1 MMKGNPTVPSDIRIT
16 ARGVIVRDG
25 AIVLSEYNDYSGR
38 HFNVPGGGVHKGE
51 SLRDAAKREVLE
63 ETGMS
68 ITVGR
73 LLLVWEYVPGQHAE
87 KYGSQHSIAFIFL
100 CVPQLGSE
108 PHLTL
113 TPDDKQID
121 ARWVRWEELEQIP
134 LFPNVG
140 EQIRVMLESQNGE
153 DVLYRGTL

>member
-1 MMKGNPTVPSDIRIT
+1 MPSDIRVT

-25 AIVLSEYNDYSGR
+25 AIVLSEYRNHTGR

-51 SLRDAAKREVLE
+51 SLREAAKREVLE

-73 LLLVWEYVPGQHAE
+73 LLLVWEYVPEQHAR

-100 CVPQLGSE
+100 CIPQLGSE
-108 PHLTL
+108 PYLTE
-113 TPDDKQID
+113 TPDYNQID
-121 ARWVRWEELEQIP
+121 ARWVTWQELEQIP

-140 EQIRVMLESQNGE
+140 EQIRAMLESPNKE
-153 DVLYRGTL
+153 DILYGGNL